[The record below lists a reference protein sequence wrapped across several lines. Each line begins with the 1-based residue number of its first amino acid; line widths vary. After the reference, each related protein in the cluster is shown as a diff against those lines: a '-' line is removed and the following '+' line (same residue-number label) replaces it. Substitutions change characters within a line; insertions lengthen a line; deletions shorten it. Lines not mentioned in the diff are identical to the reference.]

1 MYLGGYSMPHDSVEV
16 SARRLRERVDIRRW
30 GIRFA
35 RFLRRSDQ
43 EAYSYISQE
52 TEDHRASFCDLEDI
66 SKYKELSNDE
76 ITCKQ
81 SSPVGLDLKLL
92 RRAL

>member
-1 MYLGGYSMPHDSVEV
+1 MPRDSVEV

-30 GIRFA
+30 RICCA
-35 RFLRRSDQ
+35 RVLRRRDQ
-43 EAYSYISQE
+43 EAYNYISQE
-52 TEDHRASFCDLEDI
+52 IENYRASCCDLEDI

-76 ITCKQ
+76 ITYKR
-81 SSPVGLDLKLL
+81 SSPTGLDLKLL